1 MKISTLQQKFNKHI
15 RDRDK
20 DLGCIS
26 CGIKVSNPHAGHYLP
41 VRWYGYLRFNK
52 HNVNAQCQ
60 KCNIKNNFVGYRNG
74 LILKIGIKALLN
86 LEQQAL
92 DGKPKNF
99 TWSDKRKQKVLHD
112 IKRNKVK

>member
-41 VRWYGYLRFNK
+41 VRWYGWLRFNEY
-52 HNVNAQCQ
+52 NCNAQCP
-60 KCNIKNNFVGYRNG
+60 KCNRKNNFLGYRLG
-74 LILKIGIKALLN
+74 LIKKYGIDVLNDLERKGLK
-86 LEQQAL
+86 
-92 DGKPKNF
+92 GKPKNS